1 MGEAVD
7 LLNNNTNCQAAATVE
22 LIIGQNTM
30 IVALQQRVGF
40 LEDQLN
46 QMEVRLAH
54 VGPPTPEVI
63 DLTSDEDDD
72 VEVVNQEVRENEHIH
87 V

>member
-1 MGEAVD
+1 MAEAVD
-7 LLNNNTNCQAAATVE
+7 CLNDNTNRQSAATVE
-22 LIIGQNTM
+22 LIVGQNTM

-46 QMEVRLAH
+46 RLEVRLDH
-54 VGPPTPEVI
+54 VGPPTPEII

-72 VEVVNQEVRENEHIH
+72 VEVGSGRMTVFDIV
-87 V
+87 

>member
-1 MGEAVD
+1 MDDRMGEAVD
-7 LLNNNTNCQAAATVE
+7 LLNDNINRQAGATVE

-30 IVALQQRVGF
+30 ISALQQCVGF

-46 QMEVRLAH
+46 QMEVRLNC
-54 VGPPTPEVI
+54 VDPPAYAPEVI
-63 DLTSDEDDD
+63 DLTSDEDD
-72 VEVVNQEVRENEHIH
+72 EVRREM